1 MMPSRDPRSNVI
13 PCALNVLDIFEHL
26 SDDSPI
32 RADFQNSFLVKKI
45 KKKLMIKSPLECYMW
60 LSALK
65 QLFRKNKKQ
74 FSALFLELDN
84 K

>member
-1 MMPSRDPRSNVI
+1 MDYILLFWMNI
-13 PCALNVLDIFEHL
+13 VLQGQKSAVVDEYL
-26 SDDSPI
+26 SHQMNI
-32 RADFQNSFLVKKI
+32 I
-45 KKKLMIKSPLECYMW
+45 SPLECYMW

-65 QLFRKNKKQ
+65 QLFRRHKKQ